1 MKVRRR
7 LSCVGLVA
15 LLALSGCGNDTGP
28 EDTGPADDEVTNEA
42 PEAVAT
48 DEVQAEPAEE
58 VPEAEPL
65 EVAIDVTATLRN
77 DRRLMVEGETNL
89 PEMTRLLI
97 VVERE
102 LSGVRWQSRTEVQ
115 GNRFEAGPFGP
126 GSGLPDGGYTITVNL
141 PESTVQ
147 PPTIRERIGDQ
158 GEHLAGP
165 LVRRSRHG
173 LGQVASYSRRY
184 LIGNEPRR
192 TTDEVEVLDVE

>member
-28 EDTGPADDEVTNEA
+28 EEAGPEEDVTNGQ
-42 PEAVAT
+42 PEVVAT
-48 DEVQAEPAEE
+48 DEAAEE
-58 VPEAEPL
+58 VEPL
-65 EVAIDVTATLRN
+65 EVDISVAAALRS

-89 PEMTRLLI
+89 PEGARLLI

-115 GNRFEAGPFGP
+115 GSRFEAGPFGP

-141 PESTVQ
+141 PEASVQ
-147 PPTIRERIGDQ
+147 PSAIRQRIGDQ

-165 LVRRSRHG
+165 LVRSSRHG

-184 LIGNEPRR
+184 LIGTEPRR
-192 TTDEVEVLDVE
+192 TTDEVEVLGVE

>member
-28 EDTGPADDEVTNEA
+28 EHTGPEEEVSNDA
-42 PEAVAT
+42 PEVLAT
-48 DEVQAEPAEE
+48 DERRAEPAEE

-65 EVAIDVTATLRN
+65 AVDFDVAATLRN

-89 PEMTRLLI
+89 PEGARLLI

-115 GNRFEAGPFGP
+115 GSRFEAGPFGP

-141 PESTVQ
+141 PEASVQ
-147 PPTIRERIGDQ
+147 PQAIQERIGGQ
-158 GEHLAGP
+158 GEHLTGP
-165 LVRRSRHG
+165 LVRSSRHG

-192 TTDEVEVLDVE
+192 TTDEVVVLGVD

>member
-7 LSCVGLVA
+7 LSCIGLVA
-15 LLALSGCGNDTGP
+15 LLALSGCGNETGP
-28 EDTGPADDEVTNEA
+28 EEAGPEDGAANEQA
-42 PEAVAT
+42 EAVAT
-48 DEVQAEPAEE
+48 DEVGMEPAEE
-58 VPEAEPL
+58 VEEREPL
-65 EVAIDVTATLRN
+65 EVDVSVAATLRN

-89 PEMTRLLI
+89 PESARLLI

-115 GNRFEAGPFGP
+115 NGRFEAGPFGP

-141 PESTVQ
+141 PEASVQ
-147 PPTIRERIGDQ
+147 PPAIREEIGSQ

-165 LVRRSRHG
+165 LVRSSRHG
-173 LGQVASYSRRY
+173 LGQVATYSRRY

-192 TTDEVEVLDVE
+192 TSDEVEVLGVE